1 MPHCTTASVTHCV
14 IDADRQVHYIGN
26 ALRIRP
32 AKSAKN
38 ERERGLSF
46 AAAVQLFDSPRLEWD
61 DRRKEYGETRFCAL
75 GEIGGRIFFAAFTRR
90 GDAIRIISFRKA
102 NGRETRE
109 YGNYPRTRGEG
120 NAD

>member
-1 MPHCTTASVTHCV
+1 MRFEF
-14 IDADRQVHYIGN
+14 D
-26 ALRIRP
+26 P

-75 GEIGGRIFFAAFTRR
+75 GEIDGRIFFAAFTRR

-102 NGRETRE
+102 NRRETRE
-109 YGNYPRTRGEG
+109 YRDYLRTQGEG
-120 NAD
+120 SAD